1 MASRKMQARE
11 KGVGEKADVPRK
23 NAAKKDVLAE
33 SMRECNKE
41 QFGKFIS
48 RVPISN
54 SPYLVRE
61 GAEKTLL
68 AIARKWDSNPREL
81 DRWIKECISSG
92 ENDGG
97 MASMKPL
104 ESWQYMLTA
113 YFAAGLRSTKPHTN
127 IAEFGHA
134 YGEDTYNA
142 TASFI
147 DMEGFSSAT
156 RSASGRTI
164 GMLMHLQDIMFRL
177 AGMLT
182 GTNIDNFTG
191 DGRNTVTIKSNVF
204 KAMVDSVMYGL
215 MTLSL
220 VEQFNKINT
229 ETCELGMLEGK
240 ELRIRMGANHGEVS
254 IRETSGRHTTFSGST
269 NLAARLMSHGE
280 SKKLVISQEMAKAVY
295 RHFRL
300 TRRVLGQTV
309 VEEIEKFKKEAGKM
323 KGEYDSLPGSAPPEK
338 RKELLL
344 RLFSE
349 TYKIQLLSDRL
360 DEVFGSQKRKENVE
374 WISMNDEV
382 EDLLKNRELLGD
394 HALGREDI
402 DVMKRE
408 QREETNRNPNYARS
422 LKPFKGFE
430 EVNAYYT
437 VEGIREAR
445 NNPYIYPKGSAIRE
459 KYIGEE
465 GETAEDMEGYIS
477 RAVKEYGV
485 RASTTPHLFFP
496 YPINEIDM
504 LDGEIGSSMNRTVM
518 ATCAFRELVG
528 KIARAAPEDIEGGLL
543 ERLKAELI
551 GLGAMEKNG
560 SMNEERFQEV
570 EKEYILLPSIT
581 REIGKCRIAD
591 KMFGKPEKAGD
602 EKAVKRVARTHMV
615 LTDNPS
621 LMGNLLDDAQMAHL
635 NEIPRISAEM
645 LREHNRQNGS
655 KGYFREFS
663 NATIGVV
670 ELCGNGKMWRETLSG
685 LEARGAEN
693 PALALMSSQIIDGS
707 HQLVRGI
714 MGMAWSQTFE
724 PVDTVL
730 DSTHKRYEVDRDE
743 TLHREVFV
751 VLRDLLSSP
760 VSYKVHVDTGLF
772 PEEKA

>member
-1 MASRKMQARE
+1 MAQKKVHVKQGEEKRKPGENRPERE
-11 KGVGEKADVPRK
+11 GLVEGPCKPMEKRFEGFLRNVP
-23 NAAKKDVLAE
+23 L
-33 SMRECNKE
+33 S
-41 QFGKFIS
+41 S
-48 RVPISN
+48 T
-54 SPYLVRE
+54 PYLFRE
-61 GAEKTLL
+61 GTEQTLL
-68 AIARKWDSNPREL
+68 GLARKWDVNPRKM
-81 DRWIKECISSG
+81 DSWIKECISSEKSG
-92 ENDGG
+92 VELAD
-97 MASMKPL
+97 MRPL

-113 YFAAGLRSTKPHTN
+113 YFAAGLGSTKPHTN
-127 IAEFGHA
+127 IAEFGHD
-134 YGEDTYNA
+134 YGEDTYDA
-142 TASFI
+142 TSSFI

-156 RSASGRTI
+156 RSSSGRTI

-191 DGRNTVTIKSNVF
+191 DGRNTVTIKSSVF

-220 VEQFNKINT
+220 VDHFNRINT

-309 VEEIEKFKKEAGKM
+309 VEEIEGFKKNANRM
-323 KGEYDSLPGSAPPEK
+323 KKEYDSLPGDVAWEE
-338 RKELLL
+338 RKNLLL
-344 RLFSE
+344 KLFSE

-360 DEVFGSQKRKENVE
+360 DEVFGSQKRKENVK

-382 EDLLKNRELLGD
+382 EDLLKNEGLLGE

-408 QREETNRNPNYARS
+408 HREETNRNPNYARS

-445 NNPYIYPKGSAIRE
+445 DNPYIFPEGSKIRE
-459 KYIGEE
+459 KYIR
-465 GETAEDMEGYIS
+465 EDKDGSESLEAYIS
-477 RAVKEYGV
+477 RAAKGHGV
-485 RASTTPHLFFP
+485 RISTSPNLFFP
-496 YPINEIDM
+496 YSIHEIDM
-504 LDGEIGSSMNRTVM
+504 LDGEVGSSTNRTVM
-518 ATCAFRELVG
+518 ATCAFRELVE
-528 KIARAAPEDIEGGLL
+528 KVSKAEPEDIEGTVL
-543 ERLKAELI
+543 ERLGAELRALGVI
-551 GLGAMEKNG
+551 GKNG
-560 SMNEERFQEV
+560 KIEEERVKEV
-570 EKEYILLPSIT
+570 EKEHILLPSLML
-581 REIGKCRIAD
+581 EIGKCRIAD
-591 KMFGKPEKAGD
+591 KMFGKPEKPGD
-602 EKAVKRVARTHMV
+602 EKAGKRVERTHMV
-615 LTDNPS
+615 LTGNPS
-621 LMGNLLDDAQMAHL
+621 LMGNLLDDSQIAYLEQ
-635 NEIPRISAEM
+635 IPRISAEM
-645 LREHNRQNGS
+645 MREHNEHYTHG
-655 KGYFREFS
+655 KGGYFEEFS
-663 NATIGVV
+663 NASIRVV
-670 ELCGNGKMWRETLSG
+670 EACGGSEKWNETLSA
-685 LEARGAEN
+685 LESEGREN
-693 PALALMSSQIIDGS
+693 PALITMSSQIINGS
-707 HQLVRGI
+707 HQLVRGV
-714 MGMAWSQTFE
+714 MGMPWSQTFE

-730 DSTHKRYEVDRDE
+730 DSEHKRYEVDRDE

-751 VLRDLLSSP
+751 VLRSLLSSP

-772 PEEKA
+772 PEERA